1 MPRRRSLLE
10 LAARAGETAVVCI
23 CGSALFVVVLAAALA
38 GLTISELV
46 GPLAWVLEHFL
57 GPTA

>member
-1 MPRRRSLLE
+1 LLE